1 MREEM
6 DKEVCDRRQ
15 RKGESSLVIGPP
27 SLSCMEVREGT
38 RKPDEEEGFRDRG
51 MIHGLSAQL

>member
-15 RKGESSLVIGPP
+15 RKGESNLAPP

-38 RKPDEEEGFRDRG
+38 RKPDEEEGFRDQG
-51 MIHGLSAQL
+51 MIHGLSAPL